1 MRDALPPSPDGLARS
16 GFTCHAC
23 GQVVVTTIEGLYH
36 NPPVGSTQ
44 RFCSPACRQ
53 AAWRRRRAGAAEHT
67 PRQHTGGRGRKLTN
81 DEHATND
88 TSRGQYSTVARGS
101 VFSRR

>member
-1 MRDALPPSPDGLARS
+1 MRDALPPTSDGLPRS

-23 GQVVVTTIEGLYH
+23 GQIVITTIKGLYD

-53 AAWRRRRAGAAEHT
+53 AAYRRRRAGVAENT
-67 PRQHTGGRGRKLTN
+67 PRQHAGGRGRKLTN
-81 DEHATND
+81 DKHATND
-88 TSRGQYSTVARGS
+88 TSRGQFSPVAGGS